1 MKDINTEKIMENV
14 PKIKVIGKEHIGNI
28 EFTGIEGGFGENKK
42 SILAKDVAQIHEQ
55 SVGNINRL
63 INNNRK
69 WFEDGIDVI
78 DLLNASEAFRNF
90 AHQLGLDKSNRTQH
104 IYLLSERGYSLL
116 VKFMDD
122 EKATRVYKQL
132 LDNYFNMRE
141 AIKNSN
147 PSLVQQRRLSIMEDN
162 AATRKANMMYKIAM
176 ATSSETA
183 RQSLLAH
190 AAKELTGEM
199 TVPVMK
205 HKEYT
210 ATQIGQKLGI
220 TSNKV
225 GRIANQLGLKAE
237 QPGQNEYGRWAN
249 SKSRSSDKE
258 VPQWLYFDKGVKA
271 IEAAI
276 K

>member
-1 MKDINTEKIMENV
+1 MENINTKKVLENV

-42 SILAKDVAQIHEQ
+42 SILVKDVAQIHEQ

-141 AIKNSN
+141 VIKNNN

-271 IEAAI
+271 IESAI

>member
-78 DLLNASEAFRNF
+78 DLLNAPEAFRNF

-141 AIKNSN
+141 AIKNNN

-271 IEAAI
+271 IESAI